1 MKCLKRPSR
10 KITETMFF
18 VISIFVFTSCG
29 IQENKKEQAL
39 QKQKDSIEN
48 LVSKGI
54 DNNESVGL
62 SVMIYENGK
71 DKYLSN
77 GYANIERKKVIDEKT
92 QFEIGSIT
100 KTFISLLIVIAEEEG
115 KLSIEDPIEIFFP
128 QNTKLPKFGNSK
140 ITIKNLLVH
149 NSGIPYKP
157 SNIDSK
163 NEAEHYL
170 RYTEK
175 ELLYYL
181 ENLSLKNEPGKAYEY
196 SLTGYGI
203 LGYILEKLYSKS
215 LDNLIKEKIT
225 IPLGMTRTFINYCDK
240 KDNNYADGYLNNA
253 ITNWCRNDYCV
264 LNASGALCSTA
275 EDLMV
280 FMKAQA
286 GVIETPLNKAMQKT
300 QEFQYKSNDYDVCLG
315 WFKTNEFIFHS
326 GATNGFFAITVFN
339 SETKKIM
346 LILSNTNNQKW
357 ITGIAMNEMDFHQ

>member
-1 MKCLKRPSR
+1 MKSLRRPSG
-10 KITETMFF
+10 KITNTLFF
-18 VISIFVFTSCG
+18 LISILLFASCG
-29 IQENKKEQAL
+29 NQENKKEQTG
-39 QKQKDSIEN
+39 QSQNDSIEN

-54 DNNESVGL
+54 ENNESVGL

-71 DKYLSN
+71 EKYFSN
-77 GYANIERKKVIDEKT
+77 GYANLETKKVIDAKT

-100 KTFISLLIVIAEEEG
+100 KTFVALLIVIAQEEG
-115 KLSIEDPIEIFFP
+115 KLSINDPIENFFP

-170 RYTEK
+170 KYSEK

-181 ENLSLKNEPGKAYEY
+181 ENLILKNEPGKVYEY

-203 LGYILEKLYSKS
+203 LGYILEKLYSNS

-225 IPLGMTRTFINYCDK
+225 KPLGMTRTFINYCDK
-240 KDNNYADGYLNNA
+240 KDNNYADGYLKGV

-264 LNASGALCSTA
+264 LNASGALCSTS
-275 EDLMV
+275 EDLMI

-286 GVIETPLNKAMQKT
+286 GVIETPLNKAMLKT
-300 QEFQYKSNDYDVCLG
+300 QEFQYKSNDYDICLG
-315 WFKTNEFIFHS
+315 WFKINEFIFHS

>member
-1 MKCLKRPSR
+1 MKSLKRPSG
-10 KITETMFF
+10 KITYTLFF
-18 VISIFVFTSCG
+18 FISILLFASCDS
-29 IQENKKEQAL
+29 QENKKA
-39 QKQKDSIEN
+39 QKGQNQKDSIEN

-62 SVMIYENGK
+62 SVMIHENGK

-77 GYANIERKKVIDEKT
+77 GYANLETKKVIDEKT

-100 KTFISLLIVIAEEEG
+100 KTFIALLIVIAEEEG
-115 KLSIEDPIEIFFP
+115 KISIDDPIENFFP

-163 NEAEHYL
+163 NESEHYL
-170 RYTEK
+170 KYTEK
-175 ELLYYL
+175 ELFYYL
-181 ENLSLKNEPGKAYEY
+181 ENLTLKNEPGKAYEY

-203 LGYILEKLYSKS
+203 LGYILENLYSKS
-215 LDNLIKEKIT
+215 LDDLIKEKIT

-240 KDNNYADGYLNNA
+240 KDNNYADGYLKGV

-275 EDLMV
+275 EDLMI

-286 GVIETPLNKAMQKT
+286 GAIETPLNKAMLKT
-300 QEFQYKSNDYDVCLG
+300 QEFQYKGNDYDVCLG

-326 GATNGFFAITVFN
+326 GATNGFFAIAVFN
-339 SETKKIM
+339 SESKKILLM
-346 LILSNTNNQKW
+346 LSNTNNQKW
-357 ITGIAMNEMDFHQ
+357 ITGVAMKEMGFHK